1 MPKYK
6 VIVYSNATD
15 TYEVDAVNIMQAGHN
30 WHNGKLIDETQDDF
44 IVDSIKEITEISY
57 EDNTQST

>member
-15 TYEVDAVNIMQAGHN
+15 TYEVDAVDIMQAGHN
-30 WHNGKLIDETQDDF
+30 WHNGKLIDETQDEF
-44 IVDSIKEITEISY
+44 IVDSIKEITES
-57 EDNTQST
+57 